1 MNTSRYSVER
11 PREKVWKRVVDVDKT
26 PPDAEKSLQ
35 KWKQILNGEE
45 LSSRA
50 YLRVIEEAILVVE
63 NLQRVKVSHP
73 RIQKTVR
80 GEEIP
85 TMTKILQEIQTIKAT
100 ISQTQGP
107 SQSKGQSWANIA
119 CKPEV
124 PGSIIRI
131 QDEEEKREISKL
143 SSEEL
148 VKKIGMKEIIGARQM
163 VNGQVK
169 VYYAEAV
176 TKQIMERQKDWTQ
189 KLATTAQVASDNY
202 QVLVHGMPFSFE
214 PENANHL
221 KDLQDA
227 NDAHTPGIEIQ
238 RAVWLKKVKDTE
250 KRAGSLIVWFE
261 KPEHADKAIT
271 KGIMWKYE
279 LKTTEIFRS
288 GFRTT
293 QCFSCQRFGHI
304 AKMCTHGPK
313 CGQCAGDHNTKDCKG
328 KKEARCSNCGRRHA
342 AWDSRCPAKLA
353 AKAKAVQNRVQD
365 AGRYMNDREHANNF
379 ESEWITVANK
389 KRRADPPSYSPVSF
403 TGTIAP
409 PRGPGRPRKN
419 PSPTTFATSTNL
431 TPVTVTSRP
440 TEARQAEA
448 PSSQREIVEI
458 VQSSAPQCEM
468 SS

>member
-1 MNTSRYSVER
+1 MNTSRYSSEN
-11 PREKVWKRVVDVDKT
+11 PRESVVKRVVDVEKT
-26 PPDAEKSLQ
+26 PPDAVKSLQ
-35 KWKQILNGEE
+35 KWKQVVKEDE

-50 YLRVIEEAILVVE
+50 YRRIIEDAIVVVE
-63 NLQRVKVSHP
+63 HLQQVKVSP
-73 RIQKTVR
+73 PTNNKTGR
-80 GEEIP
+80 GEENP

-100 ISQTQGP
+100 ISKSQGP
-107 SQSKGQSWANIA
+107 AQTKGQSWANVA
-119 CKPEV
+119 SKPEV
-124 PGSIIRI
+124 PGTTIRI

-189 KLATTAQVASDNY
+189 KLATTAHAASENF
-202 QVLVHGMPFSFE
+202 QVLVHGMPFSFD
-214 PENANHL
+214 PENLNHL

-227 NDAHTPGIEIQ
+227 NDAHIPGIKIQ

-279 LKTTEIFRS
+279 LKATEIFRS

-304 AKMCTHGPK
+304 AKMCTQGPK
-313 CGQCAGDHNTKDCKG
+313 CGQCAGDHNTKECKS
-328 KKEARCSNCGRRHA
+328 KQEVRCTNCGRKHA

-353 AKAKAVQNRVQD
+353 ARAKATQNRVQD
-365 AGRYMNDREHANNF
+365 AGWYLSEREHTNSSN
-379 ESEWITVANK
+379 SEWQIVGNK
-389 KRRADPPSYSPVSF
+389 KRRTELTSSSPVTF
-403 TGTIAP
+403 TGTVAP

-419 PSPTTFATSTNL
+419 PVPATSATAANL
-431 TPVTVTSRP
+431 TPVNVTSRA
-440 TEARQAEA
+440 TEARQTEA
-448 PSSQREIVEI
+448 QSVQRDIVEI